1 MNTFFLHVGLHKT
14 ATTSLQAALF
24 PNISGVNYIGRYAEG
39 PICGDPLY
47 YRIVKYTFS
56 PNLPTEKDQKF
67 LKHIIFSRLQKE
79 ALLLSDE
86 WFTSDYDQLF
96 GLKSCSWQEKM
107 YRLGSLLRDVPVK
120 VLVTT
125 REPVEA
131 VYSMYCEMKQEKQL
145 KGCEGLFHY
154 VVSDNSALAY
164 RKKYLEDLIWILF
177 EKKPDYLDFNDI
189 KQNNYYGKLSD
200 FFGIDVSAKIQERNA
215 KVRRSDGVEIVA
227 ETYGYQLIRYFWL
240 RLPVNIRSMVGRRFF
255 SAFRTSLRAKFSEKK
270 VIPRPDEQE
279 LQIVKKFLGNG

>member
-1 MNTFFLHVGLHKT
+1 MNTFFLHIGLHKT

-39 PICGDPLY
+39 PIYGDPLY
-47 YRIVKYTFS
+47 YRIIKYAFS
-56 PNLPTEKDQKF
+56 PNSPTEKDQKF
-67 LKHIIFSRLQKE
+67 LQHIIFSRLQKE
-79 ALLLSDE
+79 KLLLSDE

-96 GLKSCSWQEKM
+96 GLKSCSWQEKV
-107 YRLGSLLRDVPVK
+107 YRLGRVLRDVPVK

-131 VYSMYCEMKQEKQL
+131 VYSMYCEMKQARLL

-154 VVSDNSALAY
+154 VVSDNSVLAY

-177 EKKPDYLDFNDI
+177 ERKPDYLDFNEI
-189 KQNNYYGKLSD
+189 KQNNYYDKLSD

-215 KVRRSDGVEIVA
+215 KIRRSDGVEIVA

-240 RLPVNIRSMVGRRFF
+240 KLPLNIRAIVGGRAF
-255 SAFRTSLRAKFSEKK
+255 SVFRVFLRAKFSKKK

-279 LQIVKKFLGNG
+279 LQIVKKFLGQ